1 MNDIEAANQ
10 ETRRAWERN
19 ALFWDSKMGEGND
32 FVNMLIWPATEKML
46 APGQGERILDVACG
60 NGLTSRRLAEVGAN
74 VTAFDFSEAMIE
86 IARNRPATVKGSI
99 EYSVLDATDY
109 KALAALG
116 HNSFDAA
123 LCNMALFDIAD
134 IRPLFLVLA
143 NLLRPH
149 GRFVFSII
157 HPCFNNPSSVHMGEL
172 EDRGG
177 ELVTTYSVK
186 VSRYMTSY
194 SQPGLAISGQ
204 PTPHLYFHRPL
215 GEVLRAGFEAG
226 FTLDGF
232 EERAFPPDYHGGSHE
247 LSWSG
252 RFSELPPVI
261 VCRMR
266 AHGKNL

>member
-1 MNDIEAANQ
+1 MNDTDSANR

-32 FVNMLIWPATEKML
+32 FVNLLIWPATEKLL
-46 APGQGERILDVACG
+46 APCQGERILDIACG
-60 NGLTSRRLAEVGAN
+60 NGLSSRRLAEAGVN

-86 IARNRPATVKGSI
+86 IARNRPATGNGRI
-99 EYSVLDATDY
+99 EYHVLDATDY
-109 KALAALG
+109 NTLVTLG
-116 HNSFDAA
+116 ERSFDAA

-134 IRPLFLVLA
+134 IQPLFLALA
-143 NLLRPH
+143 KLLRSES
-149 GRFVFSII
+149 RLVFSII
-157 HPCFNNPSSVHMGEL
+157 HPCFNNPFSVQMGEL
-172 EDRGG
+172 EDREG

-194 SQPGLAISGQ
+194 RRPGLAIAGQ

-226 FTLDGF
+226 FVLDGF
-232 EERAFPPDYHGGSHE
+232 EERSFPADYLGGSSE

-252 RFSELPPVI
+252 RFSEIPPII
-261 VCRMR
+261 VCRMKKTD
-266 AHGKNL
+266 A